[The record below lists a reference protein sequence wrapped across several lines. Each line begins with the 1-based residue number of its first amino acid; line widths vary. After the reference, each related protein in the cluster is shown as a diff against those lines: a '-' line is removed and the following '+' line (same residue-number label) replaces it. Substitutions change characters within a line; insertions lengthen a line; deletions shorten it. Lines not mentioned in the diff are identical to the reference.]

1 MKYSINFHRDFRYM
15 EEIDEIIITYKDK
28 NAEVLDFLKTV
39 SENQRVILDTT
50 KDNNIVIEKNLE
62 IFSAAKKI
70 HKNIA
75 IKMALWQRGAAADL
89 YEENIPFFFDTFADS
104 WDILI
109 SFIKMNVSDVY
120 VANELGFELK
130 NISKVCKD
138 ANVNIR
144 VFPNVAQT
152 SSKIDNLDMLKAF
165 FIRPED
171 IYAYEPYVD
180 ICEFFGP
187 LDRQSVLYEIYKSE
201 KWLGDLREL
210 IIGLNFSIGSRT
222 ILPCFGEERVNC
234 GKKCYYGQCIICD
247 KIKTISNQ
255 LKEAGVEL
263 VTRKE
268 KDNDKDDKHEV
279 NEKLNENETE
289 SVTPDTL

>member
-50 KDNNIVIEKNLE
+50 KDDNIVIEKNLE

-89 YEENIPFFFDTFADS
+89 YEENIPFFFDTFVDS

-268 KDNDKDDKHEV
+268 KDNDKNDKHEV
-279 NEKLNENETE
+279 NEELNENETE

>member
-50 KDNNIVIEKNLE
+50 KDDNIVIEKNLE

-75 IKMALWQRGAAADL
+75 IKMALWQRSAAADL

-210 IIGLNFSIGSRT
+210 IIGLNFSIGSKT

-279 NEKLNENETE
+279 NEELNENETE